1 VPGFLERNTIPNEK
15 VNKSALLMSLL
26 ASGNSD
32 IIQRDVHGCYH
43 FNGRLTNT
51 REYQT
56 ALHALD
62 RTYHEA
68 LKSEET
74 SLLELYESVFHHK
87 QFTGRSGTFFAYE
100 GIGSIYW
107 HMVSKLRYAV
117 QEIYT
122 KAIEDLETEETI
134 HGLGNHYKQICDG
147 IGVHKSP
154 KTYGAFPTDPYSHTP
169 LGKGAQQPGM
179 TGQVK
184 EDVICRMRE
193 LGVSYRNGTIRFTP
207 SMISC
212 EGFLQHECNIDFRN
226 VHGEKHEISLAQGS
240 LGFSICQTPVIYR
253 LTDRNELTICKS
265 DGSIETSST
274 LELSASDSNSVFSR
288 DGSVQLIHV
297 ELNRF
302 GLSS

>member
-1 VPGFLERNTIPNEK
+1 
-15 VNKSALLMSLL
+15 
-26 ASGNSD
+26 
-32 IIQRDVHGCYH
+32 
-43 FNGRLTNT
+43 
-51 REYQT
+51 
-56 ALHALD
+56 
-62 RTYHEA
+62 
-68 LKSEET
+68 
-74 SLLELYESVFHHK
+74 
-87 QFTGRSGTFFAYE
+87 
-100 GIGSIYW
+100 
-107 HMVSKLRYAV
+107 MVSKLRYAV

-134 HGLGNHYKQICDG
+134 HGLGNHYKQIVAG

-169 LGKGAQQPGM
+169 MARGAQQPGM

-207 SMISC
+207 CMISC

-226 VHGEKHEISLAQGS
+226 VHGEKQEISLAQGS

-253 LTDRNELTICKS
+253 LTDINKLTIYKS

-274 LELSASDSNSVFSR
+274 LELSASDSKSVFSR